1 MDDMDVSDAH
11 FPGGGAFCG
20 VAHLLS
26 VGLGYVRF
34 VCLVGWSRFLVEKLE
49 LEKLGVSKNRS
60 MDGTDEDNQED
71 PNNGVSM

>member
-1 MDDMDVSDAH
+1 MS
-11 FPGGGAFCG
+11 G
-20 VAHLLS
+20 
-26 VGLGYVRF
+26 
-34 VCLVGWSRFLVEKLE
+34 VCLVGWRSSCLPGLEKLE

>member
-1 MDDMDVSDAH
+1 
-11 FPGGGAFCG
+11 
-20 VAHLLS
+20 LLS